1 MMINPRPGQTVQVWY
16 RQSNRSMPHHGK
28 TGTVLTAGKGK
39 PRNHLIDILGIR
51 VAVPCG
57 NLRPKGE

>member
-1 MMINPRPGQTVQVWY
+1 
-16 RQSNRSMPHHGK
+16 MPHHGK

-39 PRNHLIDILGIR
+39 PRNHLIDIRGTR

-57 NLRPKGE
+57 NLRPWMKGEQHEI